1 MNDTFTEADL
11 APDPQEKRDR
21 ILAVVDRVAALVA
34 VLAGGVYIGGMVA
47 LGANAAPIVF
57 SMLPRSIAGDVMGA
71 VFARFDAI
79 ALGAA
84 LAALAAEVTRT
95 LATRRRGRTIL
106 SRLRRSC
113 TLFMAVSAAYVALSL
128 SPRISDLHRQGVQRD
143 DTPQGQLLEAVH
155 KRAELFGKI
164 GMGMALGLVALTIFT
179 IQPRRPDDEE
189 DDEEAVAPL
198 PPGPRDD

>member
-21 ILAVVDRVAALVA
+21 LLAVADRVAALVA
-34 VLAGGVYIGGMVA
+34 VLAGGVYIGGMIA
-47 LGANAAPIVF
+47 LGAGAAPIVF

-71 VFARFDAI
+71 IFARFDAV

-84 LAALAAEVTRT
+84 LAVLAAEVTRMI
-95 LATRRRGRTIL
+95 AARRRGRTIL

-113 TLFMAVSAAYVALSL
+113 TLFMAVCAAYVALSL
-128 SPRISDLHRQGVQRD
+128 SPRINDLHRQGVQRD
-143 DTPQGQLLEAVH
+143 DTPQGQVLEAVH

-164 GMGMALGLVALTIFT
+164 GMGMAFGLVVLSVFT
-179 IQPRRPDDEE
+179 IQPRRPEDEE
-189 DDEEAVAPL
+189 DDEEAAAPL

>member
-11 APDPQEKRDR
+11 APSPQEKRDR
-21 ILAVVDRVAALVA
+21 LLAVVDRVAALVA
-34 VLAGGVYIGGMVA
+34 VLAGGVYIGGMIA
-47 LGANAAPIVF
+47 LGAGAAPIVF
-57 SMLPRSIAGDVMGA
+57 SKLPRPIAGEVMGA
-71 VFARFDAI
+71 VFARFDAV

-84 LAALAAEVTRT
+84 LAVLAAEVTRT
-95 LATRRRGRTIL
+95 LATHRRGRTIL
-106 SRLRRSC
+106 SRVRRSC

-128 SPRISDLHRQGVQRD
+128 SPRINELHRQGVQRD
-143 DTPQGQLLEAVH
+143 DTPQGQVLEAVH

-164 GMGMALGLVALTIFT
+164 GMGMAFGLVVLSVFT
-179 IQPRRPDDEE
+179 IQPRRPEDEE

>member
-11 APDPQEKRDR
+11 APDPQEKWAR
-21 ILAVVDRVAALVA
+21 ITAAVDRVAALVA

-47 LGANAAPIVF
+47 LGACAAPVVF
-57 SMLPRSIAGDVMGA
+57 ATVPAPFAGDAMGA
-71 VFARFDAI
+71 AFARFDKI

-84 LAALAAEVTRT
+84 LCALAAEVART
-95 LATRRRGRTIL
+95 LAARRRGRTIL

-128 SPRISDLHRQGVQRD
+128 SPRINDLHRQGVQRD
-143 DTPQGQLLEAVH
+143 GTPQGQILEAVH
-155 KRAELFGKI
+155 RRAELFGKI
-164 GMGMALGLVALTIFT
+164 GTGMALGLVVLSVFT
-179 IQPRRPDDEE
+179 LQTRRPEDEE

-198 PPGPRDD
+198 PPGPREG

>member
-34 VLAGGVYIGGMVA
+34 VLAGGVYIGGAVA
-47 LGANAAPIVF
+47 LGAGAAPIVF
-57 SMLPRSIAGDVMGA
+57 GMLPRPIAGDVMGA
-71 VFARFDAI
+71 VFARFDPI

-95 LATRRRGRTIL
+95 LATHRRGRTLL

-113 TLFMAVSAAYVALSL
+113 TLFMAVSVAYVGLSL
-128 SPRISDLHRQGVQRD
+128 TPRIRDLHAKGVQRD

-155 KRAELFGKI
+155 HRAELFGKI
-164 GMGMALGLVALTIFT
+164 GMGMAFGLVVLTVFT
-179 IQPRRPDDEE
+179 LQPRKPEDEE
-189 DDEEAVAPL
+189 DDDDAVAPL